1 MVQCRSSFG
10 CRSISDN
17 RLCSEAIWCQMRQ
30 KDDYITGTGIE
41 RERSDCHGN
50 SATPIVPKL
59 DNLKAPSAEYMNMI
73 YFLRLSP

>member
-1 MVQCRSSFG
+1 
-10 CRSISDN
+10 
-17 RLCSEAIWCQMRQ
+17 MRQ